1 MELGQGQRSNCSNF
15 KCLDLLSIRCSTIA
29 AGLSCF
35 WSEPP
40 LPPISDTLLL
50 ITFKTTFN
58 YAPVMIGFITL
69 VSLVGWVLPFN
80 LGAKYWFK
88 GPQKTIGEDVLEVTT
103 SDMS

>member
-1 MELGQGQRSNCSNF
+1 
-15 KCLDLLSIRCSTIA
+15 
-29 AGLSCF
+29 
-35 WSEPP
+35 
-40 LPPISDTLLL
+40 
-50 ITFKTTFN
+50 
-58 YAPVMIGFITL
+58 MIGFITL